1 MKRPSYRQFA
11 LFTTALTGV
20 LVALGVYTAATGSGL
35 ACSQQWPLCDGGVLP
50 QSIPSFIE
58 WFHRLVAM
66 ITGFVIVGLVAAA
79 WRGQQDRETTLY
91 ATAALVLLP
100 FQISV
105 GAITVTLN
113 GAIPW
118 GYSVPTHAA
127 HLLFALAIF
136 TALTLSTLRA
146 SAGSFDRSALDRS
159 RLAVGAALLL
169 IPLNYLVSRV
179 SPMIDYGPATQ
190 GAFVL
195 TALGAFAALVAAA
208 VWLPET
214 RLARYR
220 PGVVVAGGA
229 VFLVML
235 LGRDLVVYTA
245 DARLVNGLLYLLAL
259 AALAVVA
266 LAARDGGDNDRTAL
280 A

>member
-1 MKRPSYRQFA
+1 MKRPSYRRFA
-11 LFTTALTGV
+11 LFTTALTGT

-50 QSIPSFIE
+50 QTIPSFIE

-66 ITGFVIVGLVAAA
+66 ITGLVLVGVVAAA
-79 WRGQQDRETTLY
+79 WRGEQDRRTALY

-127 HLLFALAIF
+127 HLLFALSIF
-136 TALTLSTLRA
+136 TALTLATITAYR
-146 SAGSFDRSALDRS
+146 GHYERSLFDRS

-169 IPLNYLVSRV
+169 IPTNFLVSRV
-179 SPMIDYGPATQ
+179 SPLIEYGPPAQ
-190 GAFVL
+190 GAFAL
-195 TALGAFAALVAAA
+195 TALASFAALVAAA
-208 VWLPET
+208 VWLPDT
-214 RLARYR
+214 SLARYR
-220 PGVVVAGGA
+220 PGVFVAGAA
-229 VFLVML
+229 VFLVTL
-235 LGRDLVVYTA
+235 LGRDLVVYT
-245 DARLVNGLLYLLAL
+245 DEARLVNGLLYLVAFV
-259 AALAVVA
+259 ATAVVA
-266 LAARDGGDNDRTAL
+266 YAAREGAGEERHSL

>member
-1 MKRPSYRQFA
+1 MKRPSYRRFA
-11 LFTTALTGV
+11 LFTTALTGI

-50 QSIPSFIE
+50 QTVPSFIE

-66 ITGFVIVGLVAAA
+66 ITGFAIVGVVAAA
-79 WRGQQDRETTLY
+79 WRGEQDRKTALF

-127 HLLFALAIF
+127 HLLFALSIF
-136 TALTLSTLRA
+136 TALTLSTI
-146 SAGSFDRSALDRS
+146 SAMNGHYRRSAHERS
-159 RLAVGAALLL
+159 RLAVGAALVL
-169 IPLNYLVSRV
+169 IVANFLVSRV
-179 SPMIDYGPATQ
+179 SPVIDYGPAAQ
-190 GAFVL
+190 GAFAL
-195 TALGAFAALVAAA
+195 TALAAFAALVAAA
-208 VWLPET
+208 VWLPGT
-214 RLARYR
+214 GLARYR
-220 PGVVVAGGA
+220 PGVFVAGAA
-229 VFLVML
+229 VFLVTL
-235 LGRDLVVYTA
+235 LGRDLVVYT
-245 DARLVNGLLYLLAL
+245 DEARLVNGLLYLVGF
-259 AALAVVA
+259 AAAAVVA
-266 LAARDGGDNDRTAL
+266 YAARGGSNEGRPSL

>member
-1 MKRPSYRQFA
+1 MRRPSYRQFA

-20 LVALGVYTAATGSGL
+20 LIALGIYTSATGSGL

-50 QSIPSFIE
+50 QTLPSFFE

-79 WRGQQDRETTLY
+79 WRGDQERRSALY

-100 FQISV
+100 FQISI

-127 HLLFALAIF
+127 HLLFALSIF
-136 TALTLSTLRA
+136 GALVLSTL
-146 SAGSFDRSALDRS
+146 SAYRGHHERSAFDRS
-159 RLAVGAALLL
+159 RLALGAT
-169 IPLNYLVSRV
+169 LVLVPVNFLASRV
-179 SPMIDYGPATQ
+179 TTLVEYGPPAQ
-190 GAFVL
+190 AVFIL
-195 TALGAFAALVAAA
+195 TALAAFAALIAAI

-214 RLARYR
+214 RLAQYR
-220 PGVVVAGGA
+220 RGALVAAGA
-229 VFLVML
+229 MFLVML
-235 LGRDLVVYTA
+235 LGRDLVVYT
-245 DARLVNGLLYLLAL
+245 DEARLANGLLYLVGF
-259 AALAVVA
+259 AATAAVA
-266 LAARDGGDNDRTAL
+266 YAARGEPGGDSVSSI
-280 A
+280 

>member
-169 IPLNYLVSRV
+169 VPLNYLVSRV

>member
-20 LVALGVYTAATGSGL
+20 LVALGIYTSATGSGL
-35 ACSQQWPLCDGGVLP
+35 ACAQQWPLCDGGVLP
-50 QSIPSFIE
+50 QTLPSFFE

-79 WRGQQDRETTLY
+79 WRGGQERRTALY

-105 GAITVTLN
+105 GAITVTLD

-127 HLLFALAIF
+127 HLLFALSIF
-136 TALTLSTLRA
+136 SALVLSTL
-146 SAGSFDRSALDRS
+146 SSMTGHYERSALDRS
-159 RLAVGAALLL
+159 RLALGATLLL
-169 IPLNYLVSRV
+169 VPVNFLVSRV
-179 SPMIDYGPATQ
+179 SPLIEYGPPAQ
-190 GAFVL
+190 AVFIL
-195 TALGAFAALVAAA
+195 TALAAFAALVATI

-214 RLARYR
+214 ALAQYRLGAL
-220 PGVVVAGGA
+220 VAAGA
-229 VFLVML
+229 MFLVML
-235 LGRDLVVYTA
+235 LGRDLVVYT
-245 DARLVNGLLYLLAL
+245 DEARLVNGLLYLIAF
-259 AALAVVA
+259 AAAAVVA
-266 LAARDGGDNDRTAL
+266 YATRERAGRESVSAA
-280 A
+280 

>member
-1 MKRPSYRQFA
+1 MKRPSYRRFA

-50 QSIPSFIE
+50 QTIPSFIE

-66 ITGFVIVGLVAAA
+66 ITGFAIVGVVAAA
-79 WRGQQDRETTLY
+79 WRGDQDRKTALF

-100 FQISV
+100 FQISI

-127 HLLFALAIF
+127 HLLFALSIF
-136 TALTLSTLRA
+136 TMLSLSTI
-146 SAGSFDRSALDRS
+146 SAYRGHYGRSLLERS
-159 RLAVGAALLL
+159 RLALGAALLL
-169 IPLNYLVSRV
+169 IPVNYLVSRV
-179 SPMIDYGPATQ
+179 SPVIDYGPPAQ
-190 GAFVL
+190 GLFAL
-195 TALGAFAALVAAA
+195 TALAAFVALVAAA
-208 VWLPET
+208 VWLPGT
-214 RLARYR
+214 SLSRYR
-220 PGVVVAGGA
+220 PGVTVAGAA
-229 VFLVML
+229 VFLVTL
-235 LGRDLVVYTA
+235 LGRDLVVYTET
-245 DARLVNGLLYLLAL
+245 ARLVNGLLYLVAF
-259 AALAVVA
+259 AAAAVVA
-266 LAARDGGDNDRTAL
+266 YAARGDSGEERTSL